1 MAKVMKWML
10 VVLGVAGAASALV
23 SSHISS
29 KKTGCLSGQ
38 GKPAMEACGFLIKW
52 QTGANRAE
60 ALFKRSKLYAIQG
73 LHEREIADLEA
84 IVPLLGAAGLPP
96 ARRAEIYVALSVAAG
111 RKGDQAASVKYSE
124 QAVQAGTSDPQVYLA
139 LAGAYIEAGRFQ
151 ESVSL
156 LENAGGVEKKHP
168 YYNTLAAAYGGLGD
182 YGRAYEALKTGLTVK
197 APRPVLAE
205 TAKHM
210 GLVCFELKRY
220 KEAAVYLNYAQR
232 SGANCPECPLL
243 LTTIKESLGAY

>member
-1 MAKVMKWML
+1 MNKVIKWVL
-10 VVLGVAGAASALV
+10 VVLGLAGAATALL

-29 KKTGCLSGQ
+29 RKTDCLNGQ
-38 GKPAMEACGFLIKW
+38 GKPAMEACNFLVKW
-52 QTGANRAE
+52 QSGANKAE
-60 ALFKRSKLYAIQG
+60 ALFKRSKLYDIQG
-73 LHEREIADLEA
+73 LYDRELADLEA
-84 IVPLLGAAGLPP
+84 IVPLLGSPGLPP

-111 RKGDQAASVKYSE
+111 RKGDQVAAVKYSE
-124 QAVQAGTSDPQVYLA
+124 QAVQAGTSDPQVFLA

-151 ESVSL
+151 EAAGL
-156 LENAGGVEKKHP
+156 LENASGIEKKHP
-168 YYNTLAAAYGGLGD
+168 YYNALAAAYGGLGD
-182 YGRAYEALKTGLTVK
+182 YARAYDALKTGLTVK

-243 LTTIKESLGAY
+243 LTTIKESLDAY

>member
-1 MAKVMKWML
+1 MAKVMKWVL
-10 VVLGVAGAASALV
+10 VVLGVAGAASALL

-52 QTGANRAE
+52 QSGANKAE

-84 IVPLLGAAGLPP
+84 IVPLVNSAGLPP

-156 LENAGGVEKKHP
+156 LEKAAGVEKKHP
-168 YYNTLAAAYGGLGD
+168 YYNILAAAYGGLGD